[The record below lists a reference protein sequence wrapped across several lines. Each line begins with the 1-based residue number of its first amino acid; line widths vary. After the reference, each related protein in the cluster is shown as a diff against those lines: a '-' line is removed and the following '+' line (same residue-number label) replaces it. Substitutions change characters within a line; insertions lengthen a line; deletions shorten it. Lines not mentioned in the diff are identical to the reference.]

1 MSSIYGN
8 DLTELERSLGNA
20 DRVTKEM
27 SGFNA
32 LTKSLGSYYRS
43 PAFEAIS
50 KQQGMLAGLQETQRR
65 IADITAPFKTAVANM
80 LLQNQLADSLRN
92 LGGSAFTI
100 QPGIADAMKGFN
112 SSVGMGID
120 RQSVLSSMTSG
131 MSTFAATMEAN
142 RPFTELYKTFPQYV
156 NPLKGVLDD
165 VDFGVLSQVADDTVD
180 TANDSDTEEADSEF
194 FENVADAY
202 NKEVVADS
210 KAEKKRHKITAEE
223 VKLWL
228 KRILFF
234 IGVFSDICTIGGFV
248 NQLMESGTAKPKV
261 VYQIQTNNTNYFI
274 QNFYGYDPKELN
286 DGGYRITNQDIT
298 VRIKHNCKSPVVD
311 QLEAGTPIH
320 IVDKYKKW
328 RQIEWTGDDDETY
341 MGWIQNWKLEE
352 FKKISDNGK

>member
-8 DLTELERSLGNA
+8 DLTELERSLRIA
-20 DRVTKEM
+20 DRVKKEM

-32 LTKSLGSYYRS
+32 FTKFLGSYYRS
-43 PAFEAIS
+43 PAFETIS
-50 KQQGMLAGLQETQRR
+50 KQQGLLAGLQEAQRR
-65 IADITAPFKTAVANM
+65 MADITAPFKTAVANM
-80 LLQNQLADSLRN
+80 SLQNQLADNLRN
-92 LGGSAFTI
+92 LGGSAFNI
-100 QPGIADAMKGFN
+100 QPGIADAMKGFC
-112 SSVGMGID
+112 SSVGMSID

-131 MSTFAATMEAN
+131 MSTFAAAMEAS
-142 RPFTELYKTFPQYV
+142 RPFTELYKTFPQYA
-156 NPLKGVLDD
+156 NPLKGALDD
-165 VDFGVLSQVADDTVD
+165 IDFEVLSQVADETVD
-180 TANDSDTEEADSEF
+180 TTNDSDTEEADPEF

-202 NKEVVADS
+202 NKEIGADS
-210 KAEKKRHKITAEE
+210 RAEKKRHKITAEE

-228 KRILFF
+228 KRILLF
-234 IGVFSDICTIGGFV
+234 IGVLSDICTIGGFV
-248 NQLMESGTAKPKV
+248 NQLVESGTAKPKT